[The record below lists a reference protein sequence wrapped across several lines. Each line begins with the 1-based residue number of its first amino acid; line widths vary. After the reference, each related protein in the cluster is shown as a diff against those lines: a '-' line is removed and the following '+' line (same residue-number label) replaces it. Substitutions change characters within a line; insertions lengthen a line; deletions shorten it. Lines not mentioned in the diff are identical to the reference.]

1 MPTRKDFKDLNSQ
14 IKGLLE
20 VEEIKALKPET
31 IAKIAELSE
40 TAKECEESY
49 NGLKDDYI
57 KAIKDSAVKVTE
69 DENEEPKEKSFED
82 FLNENAVK
90 ENRR

>member
-1 MPTRKDFKDLNSQ
+1 MKRKDFKDLNSQ

-20 VEEIKALKPET
+20 VEEIKSLKPET

-40 TAKECEESY
+40 TVKDCEGSY
-49 NGLKDDYI
+49 NDLKDDYI

-69 DENEEPKEKSFED
+69 DEDEDPQEKSFED
-82 FLNENAVK
+82 FLNENAIK
-90 ENRR
+90 DK